1 MICLSIE
8 REREREKGEEEM
20 ADDETVAAAVGEA
33 APTEAM
39 DIMQALQIVL
49 KKALAR
55 DGLRRGLHET
65 AKAIE
70 SGKSKLC
77 LLGQDCTLAVR
88 ETHTHTLTWNVCA
101 RATVCVCLTHKERE

>member
-1 MICLSIE
+1 
-8 REREREKGEEEM
+8 M

-77 LLGQDCTLAVR
+77 LLGQDCSLAVR
-88 ETHTHTLTWNVCA
+88 RTD
-101 RATVCVCLTHKERE
+101 